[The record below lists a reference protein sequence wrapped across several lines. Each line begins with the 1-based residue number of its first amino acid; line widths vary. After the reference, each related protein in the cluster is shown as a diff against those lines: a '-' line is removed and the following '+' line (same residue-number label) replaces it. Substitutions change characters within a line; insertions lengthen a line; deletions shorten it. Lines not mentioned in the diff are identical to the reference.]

1 MTGVLVGVHFD
12 VLDEFLEELERQVDD
27 PIVSV
32 HRETVRA
39 TPVYRTGQAGIRRV
53 TVLASFVSE
62 HPFAAPEIV
71 RAGQFAGDLW
81 GHEDRDAEVEERRDA
96 LMAMIA
102 AACERHGLT
111 LAAGFYEAGH

>member
-1 MTGVLVGVHFD
+1 MIGVHFD

-27 PIVSV
+27 PVVGV

-39 TPVYRTGQAGIRRV
+39 TPVYRAGFGGRRV
-53 TVLASFVSE
+53 SVIASFVSD
-62 HPFAAPEIV
+62 HPFSKPELV
-71 RAGQFAGDLW
+71 HAGQWAGDLT
-81 GHEDRDAEVEERRDA
+81 GDEDRDAEVGDRRDA
-96 LMAMIA
+96 MMATVA